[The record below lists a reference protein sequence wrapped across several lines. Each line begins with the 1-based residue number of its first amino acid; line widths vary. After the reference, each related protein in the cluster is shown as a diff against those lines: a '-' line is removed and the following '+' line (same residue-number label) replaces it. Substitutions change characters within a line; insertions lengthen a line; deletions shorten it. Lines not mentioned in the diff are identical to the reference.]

1 MFVMPASQKIVMS
14 VSQTFV
20 MSASQTFGI
29 RGVFSRRIFAE
40 NLKRMEISKDKKEQI
55 LRNAEILQ
63 WKTQLLIEACE
74 GWLTAEEGN
83 RNMEERIR
91 ERNKRDKEIKGIKAC
106 GDKGGKEINEIKGIK
121 G

>member
-1 MFVMPASQKIVMS
+1 
-14 VSQTFV
+14 

-29 RGVFSRRIFAE
+29 RGVFSRRTFAE
-40 NLKRMEISKDKKEQI
+40 NLKQMEISQDKKEQI

-83 RNMEERIR
+83 RNMEKRIR
-91 ERNKRDKEIKGIKAC
+91 EKKKKEMEKKQENII
-106 GDKGGKEINEIKGIK
+106 
-121 G
+121 